1 MMDDGAANP
10 TGRNDLALV
19 VAAQAGDHDAY
30 ALLVARHA
38 PRMLGLAR
46 RLLQSEQ
53 DAEDAVQD
61 AFLRAHRALGGFR
74 GEATF
79 GTWLYQIALNVC
91 RDAVA
96 LQMRREE
103 RRLVQETEV
112 RFLDARYTVDA
123 EQVVAAAEER
133 EALEAALVSI
143 PILYREAVLLHDM
156 EGFEMAEVATMTH
169 VPLPTAKSRL
179 RRGRMLLV
187 DRLAGR
193 PEPVALESEDAG

>member
-1 MMDDGAANP
+1 
-10 TGRNDLALV
+10 
-19 VAAQAGDHDAY
+19 
-30 ALLVARHA
+30 
-38 PRMLGLAR
+38 
-46 RLLQSEQ
+46 
-53 DAEDAVQD
+53 VQD
-61 AFLRAHRALGGFR
+61 AFLRAHRALGAFR
-74 GEATF
+74 DQAAF
-79 GTWLYQIALNVC
+79 GTWLYRIALNVC
-91 RDAVA
+91 RDAITA
-96 LQMRREE
+96 DMRREE

-133 EALEAALVSI
+133 GALEAALVSI
-143 PILYREAVLLHDM
+143 PILYRETVLLHDM
-156 EGFEMAEVATMTH
+156 EGFTMAEVATMTH

>member
-1 MMDDGAANP
+1 MDDGAANP

-38 PRMLGLAR
+38 PRLPGLAR
-46 RLLQSEQ
+46 RLLVSTE

-79 GTWLYQIALNVC
+79 GTWLYRIALNVC

-96 LQMRREE
+96 LQMRQEE
-103 RRLVQETEV
+103 RRLVWETEA

-143 PILYREAVLLHDM
+143 PLLYREAVLLHDM
-156 EGFEMAEVATMTH
+156 EGFTMAEVAALTH

-193 PEPVALESEDAG
+193 PEPVRVESEDAG

>member
-1 MMDDGAANP
+1 MDDGATNSA
-10 TGRNDLALV
+10 GRNDLALV

-38 PRMLGLAR
+38 PRLLGLAR
-46 RLLQSEQ
+46 RLLRSEQ

-61 AFLRAHRALGGFR
+61 AFLRAHRAIGTFR
-74 GEATF
+74 SQAVF
-79 GTWLYQIALNVC
+79 GTWLYRIALNVC
-91 RDAVA
+91 RDAITA
-96 LQMRREE
+96 DMRREE

-133 EALEAALVSI
+133 EALEAALVSS

-156 EGFEMAEVATMTH
+156 EGFTMAEVATMTH

-179 RRGRMLLV
+179 RRGRKLLV